1 MHPKST
7 LILAF
12 GPDGTQAFGLR
23 MMAEVQKTGVLDRK
37 HLIVLRH
44 PLDRPLVMWGAYPFR
59 CCFVVIE
66 KPIGCLGIGPIFTR
80 LVDRPVWLD
89 GKLRSQVDAPAIQ
102 TGVLK
107 FDCSKFIKA
116 PLVFG

>member
-23 MMAEVQKTGVLDRK
+23 MMGEVQKAGVLDRK
-37 HLIVLRH
+37 YLSVLSH
-44 PLDRPLVMWGAYPFR
+44 SLNRPLVMRDAYALR
-59 CCFVVIE
+59 CCLVVIE
-66 KPIGCLGIGPIFTR
+66 KPIGCFGVSPIFTS
-80 LVDRPVWLD
+80 LVDRPVGLYR
-89 GKLRSQVDAPAIQ
+89 KSRSQLDAAAIQ

-107 FDCSKFIKA
+107 FDGSKFFKA
-116 PLVFG
+116 PLVLG